1 MRNMSAL
8 ALGLLV
14 MGLGLFGAA
23 AVTPLAFPAAFTTQG
38 ATTNVVA
45 LWVMLSITEVFTMF
59 AGWVTARIVTD
70 HRKGHALL
78 MAALGLTAA
87 VGVGAVRWHAAP
99 SWYYVL
105 SWVLIPFAAA
115 LGSAAWERSL
125 RRNTRRDASPRVV
138 PT

>member
-1 MRNMSAL
+1 MRNISAL

-23 AVTPLAFPAAFTTQG
+23 AVTPLAFPAAFSGQG
-38 ATTNVVA
+38 YTTNVMA
-45 LWVMLSITEVFTMF
+45 LCVMLAITEVFTMF
-59 AGWVTARIVTD
+59 AGWATARIVTD

-87 VGVGAVRWHAAP
+87 VGVGAVRWAAAP
-99 SWYYVL
+99 TWYYIA
-105 SWVLIPFAAA
+105 SWVLIPLAAA
-115 LGSAAWERSL
+115 IGSAAWERSL
-125 RRNTRRDASPRVV
+125 RRNSRRNTVSRVM